1 AELDLI
7 SDASERVGDAMLA
20 TFRNCVPGMTKNE
33 VVARLRHEEQA
44 RDLVFEYCL
53 IAAGNSHNRA
63 PSNQR
68 LAEGDVISI
77 DSGGNY
83 RGYIGDLSRMGIL
96 GEPDSELR
104 ELQHEVEDIQQAAR
118 RVIRP
123 GAMGGDIIAAGEAM
137 VKSSPNRAVLDFTAH
152 GIGLVSH

>member
-1 AELDLI
+1 
-7 SDASERVGDAMLA
+7 
-20 TFRNCVPGMTKNE
+20 MTKHD

-53 IAAGNSHNRA
+53 IAGGNSHNRA

-68 LAEGDVISI
+68 LVEGDVISI

-83 RGYIGDLSRMGIL
+83 RGYIGDLSRMGVL
-96 GEPDSELR
+96 GKPDSELR
-104 ELQHEVEDIQQAAR
+104 DLLHEVEDIQQIAR

-123 GAMGGDIIAAGEAM
+123 GAMGGDIIAAGEAA
-137 VKSSPNRAVLDFTAH
+137 VAASPHRAVLDYHRAWDWA
-152 GIGLVSH
+152 GQPRSPV

>member
-1 AELDLI
+1 
-7 SDASERVGDAMLA
+7 M
-20 TFRNCVPGMTKNE
+20 
-33 VVARLRHEEQA
+33 
-44 RDLVFEYCL
+44 
-53 IAAGNSHNRA
+53 
-63 PSNQR
+63 
-68 LAEGDVISI
+68 ISI

-104 ELQHEVEDIQQAAR
+104 ELLHEVEDIQQAAR

-152 GIGLVSH
+152 GHRAGQPRGAAADRDRSGPLHAI